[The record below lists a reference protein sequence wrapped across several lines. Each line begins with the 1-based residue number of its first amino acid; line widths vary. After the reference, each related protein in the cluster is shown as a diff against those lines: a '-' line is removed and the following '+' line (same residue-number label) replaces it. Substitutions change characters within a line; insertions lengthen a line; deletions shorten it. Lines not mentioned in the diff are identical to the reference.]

1 MATARPS
8 STRTR
13 RRCIIRMGRVSAGAP
28 WSRGERGDHSRSQ
41 CWAGAEKRRERE
53 KVLAEETRAPERETA
68 ACYTAPSPQ
77 PPGACCGSTLLG
89 LQRIL
94 DIFSENCTDFCTHTH
109 VHTQVCFFFF
119 WRGRGGWSYT
129 RGQEPLLQRT
139 FSGSC
144 RDLRKQ
150 GKYEDTYL
158 NTPLLCPW

>member
-1 MATARPS
+1 M
-8 STRTR
+8 
-13 RRCIIRMGRVSAGAP
+13 SAGAP

-119 WRGRGGWSYT
+119 FFGGGGGVGHILVDKNPCYRELFQDPAETSENKANMKIPTSTLHFFAHGRINHGTDSHGA
-129 RGQEPLLQRT
+129 
-139 FSGSC
+139 
-144 RDLRKQ
+144 
-150 GKYEDTYL
+150 
-158 NTPLLCPW
+158 